1 MLQERVSRP
10 WMLFSWLYKFS
21 SEASDELNQRKRLD
35 DFAMRM
41 IRKRTLEL
49 ENSGFI
55 GKKSLLDYMIE
66 ISKLN
71 PDFTEQDIVDE
82 ACTFMLAVS
91 C

>member
-21 SEASDELNQRKRLD
+21 SEASDELNQKKRLD
-35 DFAMRM
+35 DFTMRM

-49 ENSGFI
+49 ENGGFSGR
-55 GKKSLLDYMIE
+55 KSLLDFMIE
-66 ISKLN
+66 ISKAQT
-71 PDFTEQDIVDE
+71 DFTERDIVDE

-91 C
+91 F